1 MKRDNRSV
9 HNKVFSGSNSPETK
23 TSEKEDVKIPMM
35 GWNEYLNEVSQN
47 KKVTLVPNKEAKVQ
61 LLANKEA
68 KVLPEK

>member
-1 MKRDNRSV
+1 
-9 HNKVFSGSNSPETK
+9 
-23 TSEKEDVKIPMM
+23 M
-35 GWNEYLNEVSQN
+35 GWNEYLNEVPQN